1 LAWIEVSFLQFFCCE
16 CRDIAQIYDM
26 SPLQLLRMFL
36 QQDPT
41 CRSASTQAGFA
52 KLVGRSETMIRA
64 IEKNRTPISRK
75 LAKHISYLLGV
86 DEDWLLQYP
95 VTPGP
100 IPTSEGGELRHTSS
114 LRFTVNPLISS
125 EKLDPKKLLRR
136 QSEVQG
142 DAAQVS
148 ESVSLEGES
157 PPLNPSMAQM
167 VDHLTEMVRS
177 ELTNFCQNP
186 GGDATNPFTELFD
199 WLLKRA
205 ETRGGSNLLPGSKP
219 G

>member
-1 LAWIEVSFLQFFCCE
+1 
-16 CRDIAQIYDM
+16 M

-100 IPTSEGGELRHTSS
+100 IPTAEGGELRHSSS
-114 LRFTVNPLISS
+114 LRFTVNPLTSS
-125 EKLDPKKLLRR
+125 GKFNPKKFNTSEG
-136 QSEVQG
+136 QSNV
-142 DAAQVS
+142 AQDM
-148 ESVSLEGES
+148 ESVSLEGEK
-157 PPLNPSMAQM
+157 PKLNRSMSQM
-167 VDHLTEMVRS
+167 VDHLTEKVRS
-177 ELTNFCQNP
+177 VLTSYCLNP
-186 GGDATNPFTELFD
+186 NCNTSNPFEELYD
-199 WLLKRA
+199 WLLERA
-205 ETRGGSNLLPGSKP
+205 EKQGEANPVPVIKPADSK
-219 G
+219 